1 MTTKEKGDAGED
13 AAADWLKAQGYHIVK
28 RNLRTP
34 AGEVDIVVYRDA
46 ILAFVEVKSWRT
58 STAADLEKSI
68 HAGKRRNIIASA
80 RHFLRENPEWNAVQ
94 PRFDIVF
101 LDSER
106 NLRHFAGAFTE
117 SGFL

>member
-1 MTTKEKGDAGED
+1 MSTKSKGDAGED
-13 AAADWLKAQGYHIVK
+13 LASTWLAAHGYHILK

-46 ILAFVEVKSWRT
+46 TIAFVEVKTWRT
-58 STAADLEKSI
+58 LPAAELEKSI

-80 RHFLRENPEWNAVQ
+80 RHFLRENPDWNQ
-94 PRFDIVF
+94 FQSRFDVVYI
-101 LDSER
+101 DSSQTV
-106 NLRHFAGAFTE
+106 LHFPDAFTE